1 MVKAELQKQYNRLID
16 MYSKLN
22 SEQLF
27 FLYLGIIYVIF
38 ILFDLFQIAPH
49 LSAALKYAGIAIC
62 LAYVLNKYRND
73 HNLIA
78 ALFFTVI
85 ADTILVWTHYEVA
98 GVIIF
103 CLAQFFHA
111 KRIHNLRTIY
121 FFGFLIFLAIIMVVA
136 YLYNFVPI
144 YTVATLYAF
153 LLVFN
158 LISAIMYR
166 KNHQSK
172 AAIYLKYGF
181 ITFVACDICVALR
194 HVIMDGLALDLILPI
209 VSFLVW
215 IFYLPSQALL
225 SHSSLPV
232 TRLQKNIISDKLK
245 S

>member
-1 MVKAELQKQYNRLID
+1 MLKEKLLKQYNHLIE

-27 FLYLGIIYVIF
+27 FLYLGTIYIIF
-38 ILFDLFQIAPH
+38 ILFDCFHIAPH
-49 LSAALKYAGIAIC
+49 LSAALKYTGIAIC

-121 FFGFLIFLAIIMVVA
+121 FFGFIAFIAIIMTIA
-136 YLYNFVPI
+136 YLYKFVPI

-158 LISAIMYR
+158 LISAVMYS
-166 KNHQSK
+166 KNHQLK
-172 AAIYLKYGF
+172 AAFYLKYGF
-181 ITFVACDICVALR
+181 IAFIACDICVALR
-194 HVIMDGLALDLILPI
+194 HIIMDGLAPDFILPI

-215 IFYLPSQALL
+215 VFYLPSQALL

-232 TRLQKNIISDKLK
+232 IRLQKKLISDKLK